1 MFQGRQGLPQVFDDI
16 VCYLLNNI
24 HIADSGVITRF
35 IDENNVEVDF
45 KEYETKDNTTTQKQK
60 MTFRILKYKNIDF
73 QYKVGDRV
81 VVMYFDYNQELFL
94 QQNQYK
100 QLDYRNTSS
109 LHSLSNG
116 YVIMPIDNNDTKNKI
131 SFTDNGIEMSILG
144 KLKAFN
150 DNTNIKNI
158 FDKVFNALNGIK
170 DAVSQLQIQD
180 SMGAPCVIN
189 AVTYQQAIDEVASA
203 LKIEYEKL
211 FS

>member
-16 VCYLLNNI
+16 VCYLLNNM
-24 HIADSGVITRF
+24 HIVDSGVITRF

-170 DAVSQLQIQD
+170 DAISQLQIQD

-189 AVTYQQAIDEVASA
+189 DVQYKQAIDGVVNA
-203 LKIEYEKL
+203 LKTEYEKL

>member
-170 DAVSQLQIQD
+170 DAISQLQIQD
-180 SMGAPCVIN
+180 GMGAPCVIN
-189 AVTYQQAIDEVASA
+189 DVAYKQAIDEVVNA